1 MQTSLVA
8 CLALAAALISLTP
21 HQGTHL
27 AEPAQE
33 FVLQGNGK
41 ELELRIGQPAELPK
55 EFTGQ
60 KVTLR
65 VRPTRLFDY
74 QGLRFRYPQS
84 YTWEYEQKESGGE
97 FVTLSGH
104 TNALILQFYDDK
116 QDPAR
121 QLDKLAASIAAQ
133 MGSKTKT
140 SACELAGK
148 EKRKLAGKRLEVI
161 TAGTKSTQEVYAIT
175 LGGVV
180 ALLVVQDTCGEDGKP
195 DPETAAQLELFA
207 ETLEW
212 PK

>member
-1 MQTSLVA
+1 MQASLVTT
-8 CLALAAALISLTP
+8 LAFATALVSLP
-21 HQGTHL
+21 PRQGTRL

-33 FVLQGNGK
+33 FVLQANGK
-41 ELELRIGQPAELPK
+41 ELDLRIGHPAELPK
-55 EFTGQ
+55 EFNGQ

-84 YTWEYEQKESGGE
+84 YAWEYEAKESGGQ

-104 TNALILQFYDDK
+104 TNVLILQFYDDQ

-133 MGSKTKT
+133 LGSKTKT
-140 SACELAGK
+140 SACELVGK
-148 EKRKLAGKRLEVI
+148 EKRKLAGKHLEVLASGAK
-161 TAGTKSTQEVYAIT
+161 TTQEVYAVP
-175 LGGVV
+175 LGGEV
-180 ALLVVQDTCGEDGKP
+180 ALLVVQDTCTEDGKP
-195 DPETAAQLELFA
+195 DPETVALLQLFA
-207 ETLEW
+207 DTLEW